1 MVIKAISALYNT
13 SGYAVHIPNKNG
25 TLALSQD
32 ITNTVDGLL
41 NSVVKTSDILAL
53 GVFKAEWP
61 CTCYDNGQNIN
72 AVIPTFTLES
82 QLQGE
87 NYTRWKNTPKGT
99 PIIILYEGQ
108 WVFYG
113 IKDNP
118 TTTIYSLFFYN
129 NRQFSTLT
137 TPLEGRQVD
146 LIVGDC
152 VSLKI
157 GKEGKIKSQLVN
169 SSKKGYMRIHSTCF
183 TE

>member
-1 MVIKAISALYNT
+1 M
-13 SGYAVHIPNKNG
+13 
-25 TLALSQD
+25 
-32 ITNTVDGLL
+32 
-41 NSVVKTSDILAL
+41 
-53 GVFKAEWP
+53 
-61 CTCYDNGQNIN
+61 
-72 AVIPTFTLES
+72 
-82 QLQGE
+82 
-87 NYTRWKNTPKGT
+87 
-99 PIIILYEGQ
+99 
-108 WVFYG
+108 FYG